1 MPKPIAIAAL
11 LFCSAAVA
19 GWTSA
24 GAGWSAAVPAAPDAN
39 DRRAPQPTPIRLGAI
54 YDLSG
59 RQSGL
64 DRPSADGALLAAR
77 QLAARGGLLG
87 RPLELTIADGRSE
100 PQEVAAQT
108 ARLIDAGAVA
118 LLGLSDTDMAAAAGE
133 VAAERRRV
141 FLTSGA
147 TSPQLPLQ
155 IREWLFL
162 ACFTDNAQAAAAAE
176 FGRRTL
182 AAERVWVVS
191 DRDMSYTELLRRYFV
206 DAWSAR
212 GGIVAHETPF
222 HSLKSAVVEIPG
234 AGQSAQPPLPGA
246 PDVLFLA
253 AGPAEAPAMVRDLRA
268 RGAAVPIVG
277 GDSFDTAALLAAAR
291 GPAPVYFT
299 THAFLDSTH
308 GDERARAF
316 VRDFEAEYGRPPDAF
331 AALGYDAVMLLA
343 DAIARAGADEPEAIR
358 TALAATRDWHGVTGA
373 ITYAAGERV
382 PRKPVYVLRAEQGR
396 RALAAA
402 IVPQAVPA
410 HELR

>member
-1 MPKPIAIAAL
+1 MPKPTAFAAL
-11 LFCSAAVA
+11 LWIA
-19 GWTSA
+19 A
-24 GAGWSAAVPAAPDAN
+24 GAVWATAGAVWSAAVPAALAAN
-39 DRRAPQPTPIRLGAI
+39 DARTPAPDPVRLGAV

-59 RQSGL
+59 RQAGL

-87 RPLELTIADGRSE
+87 RPLELTIADGRSD

-133 VAAERRRV
+133 VAAQRQRV

-155 IREWLFL
+155 IPEWLFL

-176 FGRRTL
+176 FARQTL

-191 DRDMSYTELLRRYFV
+191 DRDMAYTELLRRYFV
-206 DAWSAR
+206 DAWTAR
-212 GGIVAHETPF
+212 GGIVAHESPF
-222 HSLKSAVVEIPG
+222 HGLKSAVIEIPG
-234 AGQSAQPPLPGA
+234 AGESAKPPLPGA

-268 RGAAVPIVG
+268 RGAALPIVG

-291 GPAPVYFT
+291 GREPVYFT
-299 THAFLDSTH
+299 THAFLDSAD

-316 VRDFEAEYGRPPDAF
+316 VRDFEKEYGRAPDAF

-343 DAIARAGADEPEAIR
+343 DAIARAGTAEPEAIR
-358 TALAATRDWHGVTGA
+358 AALATTRDWRGVTGA

-382 PRKPVYVLRAEQGR
+382 PRKPVYLLRAEEGR
-396 RALAAA
+396 RALAAT
-402 IVPQAVPA
+402 ILPQSVPA